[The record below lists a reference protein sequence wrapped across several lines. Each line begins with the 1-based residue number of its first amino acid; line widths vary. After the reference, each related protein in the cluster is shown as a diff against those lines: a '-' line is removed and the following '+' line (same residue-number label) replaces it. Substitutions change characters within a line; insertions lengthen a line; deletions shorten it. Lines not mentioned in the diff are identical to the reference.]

1 MDDLVKEF
9 SNNEK
14 KYIYD
19 TLYDIKQ
26 QSELSSMLSSMN
38 SDGSSSSSFS
48 SDSGG
53 STESLIDELN
63 NEIKRRSE
71 NNEMIR
77 DALKEMIMQPQT
89 IMQKSSCGGIVVFDT
104 SDMADDVTGRFQVE
118 VSLDGEEHRFIF
130 KRGV

>member
-1 MDDLVKEF
+1 MDDLAKEF

-38 SDGSSSSSFS
+38 SDGSSSSSSS

-63 NEIKRRSE
+63 NEIKRRRE
-71 NNEMIR
+71 NNQMIR
-77 DALKEMIMQPQT
+77 ESLKEMIMQPQT
-89 IMQKSSCGGIVVFDT
+89 IMPKSSCSGIAVFDT

-130 KRGV
+130 KRGL